1 MKNFIKYFII
11 GLLINFGGLAIGGLW
26 TNPGTTSEW
35 YSNLNI
41 APWTPPGW
49 VFAFAWTTIG
59 LTFSMWY
66 GWIMSIV
73 KPINPELIAM
83 YVFSVVLN
91 VIWNPLFFQ
100 LHKLGLSWMIITM
113 LWITIYWITDTTRK
127 ELGWKPMLLV
137 LPYFIW
143 LCIADSLNLYALLMN

>member
-66 GWIMSIV
+66 GWIMSRV

-100 LHKLGLSWMIITM
+100 LQIGRAH
-113 LWITIYWITDTTRK
+113 
-127 ELGWKPMLLV
+127 V
-137 LPYFIW
+137 
-143 LCIADSLNLYALLMN
+143 